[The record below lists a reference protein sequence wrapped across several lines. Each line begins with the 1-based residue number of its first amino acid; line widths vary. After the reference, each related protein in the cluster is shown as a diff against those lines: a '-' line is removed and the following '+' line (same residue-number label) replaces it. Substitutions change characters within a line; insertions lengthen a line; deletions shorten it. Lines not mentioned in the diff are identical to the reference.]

1 MKTMNKKIK
10 IVIADD
16 HLLIAETWATLINM
30 DPDFE
35 VIRVFDNT
43 QSLIEEIS
51 ELKPDIAILD
61 ININPFSGIEATK
74 MIRRLAPGTKII
86 GVSMHNQPSFAK
98 KMMRNGAMGY
108 VTKSSNKNEM
118 YEAIRAVMRGEK
130 FICAEIQRN
139 ITNQVLMDDDDN
151 KLSRLTEREIE
162 IIKLIKNGS
171 TNKEIAE
178 KLFLSPRTVETHRAR
193 ILKKLDLKNSLSL
206 VKYINE
212 SFMDL

>member
-1 MKTMNKKIK
+1 MSKKVRI
-10 IVIADD
+10 IIADD

-30 DPDFE
+30 DSEFE
-35 VIRVFDNT
+35 VVKVYDNT
-43 QSLIEEIS
+43 KSVIDEITTI
-51 ELKPDIAILD
+51 KPDIAILD

-74 MIRRLAPGTKII
+74 MIKKLAPGIKII

-98 KMMRNGAMGY
+98 KMIRNGAMGY
-108 VTKSSNKNEM
+108 VTKNSNKAEM
-118 YEAIRAVMRGEK
+118 YEAIRAVMKGEK
-130 FICAEIQRN
+130 YICAEIQKN
-139 ITNQVLMDDDDN
+139 ITNQLLVDDDDN
-151 KLSRLTEREIE
+151 KLSKLTEREIE

-178 KLFLSPRTVETHRAR
+178 ALFLSPRTVETHRAR

>member
-1 MKTMNKKIK
+1 MKKIR
-10 IVIADD
+10 IIIADD
-16 HLLIAETWATLINM
+16 HLLIAETWAILINM

-35 VIRVFDNT
+35 VVKIYDNT
-43 QSLIEEIS
+43 QSMIDDVTEI
-51 ELKPDIAILD
+51 KPDIAILD
-61 ININPFSGIEATK
+61 ININPISGIEATK
-74 MIRRLAPGTKII
+74 LIKKLAPGTKII

-108 VTKSSNKNEM
+108 VTKNSSKQEM
-118 YEAIRAVMRGEK
+118 YDAIRSVMKGEK
-130 FICAEIQRN
+130 YICAEIQKN
-139 ITNQVLMDDDDN
+139 ITNQMLVDEDDN
-151 KLSRLTEREIE
+151 KLSKLTEREIE

-178 KLFLSPRTVETHRAR
+178 ILFLSPRTIETHRAR

-206 VKYINE
+206 VKYIND

>member
-1 MKTMNKKIK
+1 MTKKIK

-35 VIRVFDNT
+35 VVKVFNNT
-43 QSLIEEIS
+43 QTLVEEIS
-51 ELKPDIAILD
+51 EIKPDIAILD

-74 MIRRLAPGTKII
+74 MIRSLAPGTKII

-108 VTKSSNKNEM
+108 ITKSSNKNEM
-118 YEAIRAVMRGEK
+118 YEAIRSVMRGEK

-162 IIKLIKNGS
+162 IIKLIKNGC

-193 ILKKLDLKNSLSL
+193 ILKKLELKNSLSL
-206 VKYINE
+206 VKYIND
-212 SFMDL
+212 SFMDI

>member
-35 VIRVFDNT
+35 VVKVFDNT

>member
-1 MKTMNKKIK
+1 MTKKIK

-35 VIRVFDNT
+35 VVKVFDNT
-43 QSLIEEIS
+43 QTLIEEIS
-51 ELKPDIAILD
+51 EIKPDIAILD

-118 YEAIRAVMRGEK
+118 YDAIRSVMKGEK
-130 FICAEIQRN
+130 YICAEIQRN
-139 ITNQVLMDDDDN
+139 ITNQVLMDDDEN

>member
-1 MKTMNKKIK
+1 MKNMNKKIK

-35 VIRVFDNT
+35 VVKVFDNT
-43 QSLIEEIS
+43 QTLIEEIS

-118 YEAIRAVMRGEK
+118 YEAIRAVMKGEK

-193 ILKKLDLKNSLSL
+193 ILKKLDLKNPLSL
-206 VKYINE
+206 VKYVNE

>member
-1 MKTMNKKIK
+1 MKAMNKKIR

-35 VIRVFDNT
+35 VVKVFDNT
-43 QSLIEEIS
+43 QTLIEEIS

-139 ITNQVLMDDDDN
+139 ITNQVLMDDEDN

>member
-35 VIRVFDNT
+35 VVKVFDNT
-43 QSLIEEIS
+43 QTLIEEIS
-51 ELKPDIAILD
+51 EIKPDIAILD

-118 YEAIRAVMRGEK
+118 YDAIRAVMRGEK

-139 ITNQVLMDDDDN
+139 ITNQVLMDDDEN

>member
-1 MKTMNKKIK
+1 MNKKIR

-35 VIRVFDNT
+35 VVKVFDNT

-51 ELKPDIAILD
+51 EIKPDIAILD

-162 IIKLIKNGS
+162 IIKLIKNGC

>member
-1 MKTMNKKIK
+1 MKTMNKKIR

-35 VIRVFDNT
+35 VVKVFDNT
-43 QSLIEEIS
+43 QTLIEEIS
-51 ELKPDIAILD
+51 EIKPDIAILD

-118 YEAIRAVMRGEK
+118 YDAIRAVMRGEK

-139 ITNQVLMDDDDN
+139 ITNQVLMDDDEN

>member
-1 MKTMNKKIK
+1 MTKKIK

-35 VIRVFDNT
+35 VVKVFDNT
-43 QSLIEEIS
+43 QTLVEEIS
-51 ELKPDIAILD
+51 EIKPDIAILD

-118 YEAIRAVMRGEK
+118 YEAIRSVMRGEK

-162 IIKLIKNGS
+162 IIKLIKNGC

>member
-1 MKTMNKKIK
+1 MNIMNKKIR

-35 VIRVFDNT
+35 VVKVFDNT

-51 ELKPDIAILD
+51 EIKPDIAILD

-130 FICAEIQRN
+130 FICPEIQRN

-162 IIKLIKNGS
+162 IIKLIKNGC

>member
-1 MKTMNKKIK
+1 MNKMTKKVK

-35 VIRVFDNT
+35 VVKVFDNT
-43 QSLIEEIS
+43 QTLIEEIS
-51 ELKPDIAILD
+51 EIKPDIAILD

-118 YEAIRAVMRGEK
+118 YDAIRSVMKGEK
-130 FICAEIQRN
+130 YICAEIQRN
-139 ITNQVLMDDDDN
+139 ITNQVLMDDDEN

-212 SFMDL
+212 SFLDL

>member
-1 MKTMNKKIK
+1 MKTMNKKVR

-35 VIRVFDNT
+35 VVKVFDNT

-118 YEAIRAVMRGEK
+118 YDAIRAVMRGEK
-130 FICAEIQRN
+130 FICAECR
-139 ITNQVLMDDDDN
+139 DDHVGQ
-151 KLSRLTEREIE
+151 
-162 IIKLIKNGS
+162 IIKIDDLIKNIK
-171 TNKEIAE
+171 NKAENHLQIFE
-178 KLFLSPRTVETHRAR
+178 KL
-193 ILKKLDLKNSLSL
+193 K
-206 VKYINE
+206 
-212 SFMDL
+212 

>member
-1 MKTMNKKIK
+1 MTKKIR
-10 IVIADD
+10 IIIADD

-35 VIRVFDNT
+35 VVKVYDNT
-43 QSLIEEIS
+43 KTMIDEIK

-74 MIRRLAPGTKII
+74 MIKKLAPGTRII

-98 KMMRNGAMGY
+98 KMLRNGAMGY
-108 VTKSSNKNEM
+108 VTKNSTKIEM
-118 YEAIRAVMRGEK
+118 YDAIRSAMKGDK
-130 FICAEIQRN
+130 YICAEIQKN
-139 ITNQVLMDDDDN
+139 ITNQMLVDDDDN
-151 KLSRLTEREIE
+151 KLSKLTEREIE

-171 TNKEIAE
+171 SNKEIAE
-178 KLFLSPRTVETHRAR
+178 QLFLSPRTVETHRAR

-206 VKYINE
+206 VKYIND

>member
-1 MKTMNKKIK
+1 MTKIIK

-35 VIRVFDNT
+35 VVKVFDNT
-43 QSLIEEIS
+43 QTLVEEIS
-51 ELKPDIAILD
+51 DIKPDIAILD

-118 YEAIRAVMRGEK
+118 YEAIRSVMRGEK

-162 IIKLIKNGS
+162 IIKLIKNGC

-193 ILKKLDLKNSLSL
+193 ILKKLELKNSLSL
-206 VKYINE
+206 VKYIND
-212 SFMDL
+212 SFMDI

>member
-1 MKTMNKKIK
+1 MTKKIR
-10 IVIADD
+10 IIIADD

-30 DPDFE
+30 DPEFE
-35 VIRVFDNT
+35 VVKVFDNT
-43 QSLIEEIS
+43 KNLIDEIT
-51 ELKPDIAILD
+51 EIKPDIVILD

-74 MIRRLAPGTKII
+74 MIKKLAPGTKII

-118 YEAIRAVMRGEK
+118 YEAIRSVMRGEK

-162 IIKLIKNGS
+162 IIKLIKNGC

>member
-1 MKTMNKKIK
+1 MNNMPKKIK

-30 DPDFE
+30 DPDFD
-35 VIRVFDNT
+35 VVKVFDNT
-43 QSLIEEIS
+43 QTLIEEIS
-51 ELKPDIAILD
+51 EIKPDIAILD
-61 ININPFSGIEATK
+61 ININPFSGIDATK

-118 YEAIRAVMRGEK
+118 YDAIRSVMKGEK
-130 FICAEIQRN
+130 YICAEIQRN
-139 ITNQVLMDDDDN
+139 ITNQVLMDDDEN

>member
-1 MKTMNKKIK
+1 MKTMNKKIR

-35 VIRVFDNT
+35 VVKVFDNT
-43 QSLIEEIS
+43 QTLIEEIS

-118 YEAIRAVMRGEK
+118 YEAIRTVMKGEK

>member
-1 MKTMNKKIK
+1 MITMNKKIR

-35 VIRVFDNT
+35 VVKVFDNT

-51 ELKPDIAILD
+51 EIKPDIAILD

-118 YEAIRAVMRGEK
+118 YEAIRTVMKGEK